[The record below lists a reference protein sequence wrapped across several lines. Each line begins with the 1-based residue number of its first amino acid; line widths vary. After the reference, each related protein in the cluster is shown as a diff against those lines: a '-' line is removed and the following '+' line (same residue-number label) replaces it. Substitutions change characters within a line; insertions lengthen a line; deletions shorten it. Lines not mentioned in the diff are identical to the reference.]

1 MLTLSDKKQ
10 SKLIYIMTLMYASV
24 YLAKL
29 NYGALTVEI
38 IKDLGCTRSAA
49 GMVGSFFFFSYGVGQ
64 VVNGFLAKYMNE
76 KLFMTAALF
85 GSALCNVAMCFAP
98 SVEVMKYVWLANG
111 IVMSPLWC
119 NVVKVQGKYI
129 SDKMLPKSLMMTGLT
144 TPIGTAVN
152 YGLCALVAFWFDWR
166 VSFWIAAGIMTFM
179 AILWYFT
186 LDDIEKSAKI
196 VEIEKTVEAGDVTD
210 AEKADKP
217 KAKLGK
223 VLVIGLIIM
232 FTAGA
237 FTQYTR
243 EGLNAWVPSILYEV
257 YDMPSTLSIALTL
270 LLPLLGSLSN
280 FILVALERKCKDFLL
295 LSLLF
300 VGVASVSMA
309 VLVAC
314 YDLSSV
320 VITLV
325 CFIIVTMCCAAIANI
340 TTNHIPLY
348 YRDRF
353 DTGSLAGIGQGMC
366 YIGSTLSTYTL
377 GLVADKGGWYNV
389 FLLLGAVIIF
399 SCVMCAAA
407 KIFTRKHHHRHPRFK
422 FH

>member
-1 MLTLSDKKQ
+1 
-10 SKLIYIMTLMYASV
+10 
-24 YLAKL
+24 
-29 NYGALTVEI
+29 
-38 IKDLGCTRSAA
+38 
-49 GMVGSFFFFSYGVGQ
+49 
-64 VVNGFLAKYMNE
+64 
-76 KLFMTAALF
+76 
-85 GSALCNVAMCFAP
+85 
-98 SVEVMKYVWLANG
+98 
-111 IVMSPLWC
+111 MSPLWC
-119 NVVKVQGKYI
+119 NVVQVQGKYI

-144 TPIGTAVN
+144 TPIDTAAN

-186 LDDIEKSAKI
+186 LDDIEKSAKF
-196 VEIEKTVEAGDVTD
+196 VETEPILEAETETD
-210 AEKADKP
+210 SEKAKP

-223 VLVIGLIIM
+223 ALLIGLIIM

-243 EGLNAWVPSILYEV
+243 VGLNAWVPSILYEV
-257 YDMPSTLSIALTL
+257 YNMPSTLSIALTL
-270 LLPLLGSLSN
+270 LLPLLASFSN

-399 SCVMCAAA
+399 SCVMCAVA
-407 KIFTRKHHHRHPRFK
+407 KIFTREHSHHHPRYK

>member
-1 MLTLSDKKQ
+1 MLTLSEKKQ
-10 SKLIYIMTLMYASV
+10 NKLIYIMALMYTSV

-38 IKDLGCTRSAA
+38 ISEMGCTKSAA

-76 KLFMTAALF
+76 KYFMTAALF
-85 GSALCNVAMCFAP
+85 GSACCNVAMCFAP
-98 SVEVMKYVWLANG
+98 SVGVMKYIWLLNG

-129 SDKMLPKSLMMTGLT
+129 SDKMLPKSLAFTGLT
-144 TPIGTAVN
+144 TPIGTAIN
-152 YGLCALVAFWFDWR
+152 YGVCALVVLWFDWR
-166 VSFWIAAGIMTFM
+166 VSFWIAAGVMTFM

-186 LDDIEKSAKI
+186 LDDIEKSAKFSE
-196 VEIEKTVEAGDVTD
+196 VENKPEVKAEVVTEA
-210 AEKADKP
+210 KP
-217 KAKLGK
+217 KAKLGRT
-223 VLVIGLIIM
+223 LLIGLAIM
-232 FTAGA
+232 FAAGM
-237 FTQYTR
+237 FTQYVR
-243 EGLNAWVPSILYEV
+243 EGLNAWVPNILYDV
-257 YDMPSTLSIALTL
+257 YHLPPTLSIALTL
-270 LLPLLGSLSN
+270 LLPLLSSFSN
-280 FILVALERKCKDFLL
+280 FSLIILERKCKDFLL

-300 VGVASVSMA
+300 VGIASVSMA
-309 VLVAC
+309 VLIAC
-314 YDLSSV
+314 YSLNNA

-325 CFIIVTMCCAAIANI
+325 CFIIVSMCCAAIANI

-348 YRDRF
+348 YRDKF
-353 DTGSLAGIGQGMC
+353 DTGSMAGIGQGMC

-389 FLLLGAVIIF
+389 FLVLGAVIIF
-399 SCVMCAAA
+399 SCVMCLVA
-407 KIFTRKHHHRHPRFK
+407 KFFTREHQHRHPRLK

>member
-1 MLTLSDKKQ
+1 MLTLNEAKQ
-10 SKLIYIMTLMYASV
+10 KKLIYIMTLMYTSV

-38 IKDLGCTRSAA
+38 ILDMGCTKSAA
-49 GMVGSFFFFSYGVGQ
+49 GIVGSFFFFAYGVGQ
-64 VVNGFLAKYMNE
+64 VVNGFLAKHMNE

-85 GSALCNVAMCFAP
+85 GSACCNVAMCFAP
-98 SVEVMKYVWLANG
+98 SVGVMKYIWLING

-129 SDKMLPKSLMMTGLT
+129 SDKNLPKSLMMTGLT
-144 TPIGTAVN
+144 TPIGTALN
-152 YGLCALVAFWFDWR
+152 YGLCALVTIWFDWR
-166 VSFWIAAGIMTFM
+166 ASFWFAAGVMVFM

-186 LDDIEKSAKI
+186 LDDIEKSATPVI
-196 VEIEKTVEAGDVTD
+196 AESLPETKTESTTEA
-210 AEKADKP
+210 KP
-217 KAKLGK
+217 KAKLGRA
-223 VLVIGLIIM
+223 LLIGLIIM
-232 FTAGA
+232 FAAGM
-237 FTQYTR
+237 FTQYAR
-243 EGLNAWVPSILYEV
+243 EGLNAWVPSILYDV
-257 YDMPSTLSIALTL
+257 YNLPSTLSIALTL
-270 LLPLLGSLSN
+270 LLPLLASFSN

-300 VGVASVSMA
+300 VGTASVSMA
-309 VLVAC
+309 VLIAC
-314 YDLSSV
+314 YDLNSV
-320 VITLV
+320 VITLA

-348 YRDRF
+348 YRDKF
-353 DTGSLAGIGQGMC
+353 DTGSMAGIGQGMC

-389 FLLLGAVIIF
+389 FLVLGGVIIF
-399 SCVMCAAA
+399 SCLMCVTA
-407 KIFTRKHHHRHPRFK
+407 KIFTRKHHHRHPRLK

>member
-1 MLTLSDKKQ
+1 MLTLSDSKQ
-10 SKLIYIMTLMYASV
+10 HKLIYIVTIMYTSV

-38 IKDLGCTRSAA
+38 IKEMGCTKSAA
-49 GMVGSFFFFSYGVGQ
+49 GMVGSFFFFAYGIGQ
-64 VVNGFLAKYMNE
+64 VVNGFLAKRMNE

-98 SVEVMKYVWLANG
+98 NIDVMKYIWLANG

-129 SDKMLPKSLMMTGLT
+129 SDKNMPKSLMMTGLT
-144 TPIGTAVN
+144 TPIGTALN
-152 YGLCALVAFWFDWR
+152 YGACALVATFFNWR
-166 VSFWIAAGIMTFM
+166 VSFWIAAALMAFM

-186 LDDIEKSAKI
+186 LNDIERCAGPVVKTTPDVKSD
-196 VEIEKTVEAGDVTD
+196 EKTAT
-210 AEKADKP
+210 P
-217 KAKLGK
+217 KQKLTGAL
-223 VLVIGLIIM
+223 LVGLVIM
-232 FTAGA
+232 FTAGT
-237 FTQYTR
+237 FTQFTR

-270 LLPLLGSLSN
+270 LLPLLGSFSN
-280 FILVALERKCKDFLL
+280 FILVALEKRCKDFLI
-295 LSLLF
+295 LSILF
-300 VGVASVSMA
+300 VGVASLAMA

-314 YDLSSV
+314 YNLNSV
-320 VITLV
+320 VITLA
-325 CFIIVTMCCAAIANI
+325 CFVLVTLCCAAIANI

-353 DTGSLAGIGQGMC
+353 DTGSMAGIGQGMC

-377 GLVADKGGWYNV
+377 GYVADKGGWFNV
-389 FLLLGAVIIF
+389 FLVLGAVIIAACLM
-399 SCVMCAAA
+399 CVLA
-407 KIFTRKHHHRHPRFK
+407 KLFTRGHRHHHPRLAHK
-422 FH
+422 